1 MQLELFYVLE
11 ILNLDL
17 IFLNSN
23 LKPCWTLYFNMTDYL
38 PWIEKYRPTN
48 LEHII
53 SNEQNLTILKNM
65 LKGGSLPHLLF
76 HGTSGTGKT
85 STIMALAKELYNNN
99 ISLMVMKLD
108 ASDDRGINSVRDEI
122 KGFAEKKN
130 MFQKGVKLII
140 LDEADSMTFDA
151 QFALRRIIEKYSES
165 TRFCL
170 ICNYDNKIIPAIRS
184 RCANFRF
191 NPISKTDL
199 IKIIKYICD
208 NEKLTID
215 EESLYIISQLSNGDL
230 RKGINLLQSISMK
243 SNIINK
249 QLCYETAG
257 LPTNENITYIF
268 NNLINKEL
276 KFTEIFTNIN
286 NLIKNNGYSLDII
299 LKEITLRVLNDYN
312 FKNKTQILSD
322 LSDLENKITKS
333 VFNDI
338 YISTL
343 IAIFSV
349 NMN

>member
-1 MQLELFYVLE
+1 MSE
-11 ILNLDL
+11 
-17 IFLNSN
+17 
-23 LKPCWTLYFNMTDYL
+23 YL
-38 PWIEKYRPTN
+38 PWIEKYRPEN
-48 LEHII
+48 LNNII

-65 LKGGSLPHLLF
+65 LNGGSLPHLLF

-85 STIMALAKELYNNN
+85 STIMALAKELYKNN
-99 ISLMVMKLD
+99 INLMVMKLD

-122 KGFAEKKN
+122 KGFADKKN

-191 NPISKTDL
+191 NPILKCDIVKT
-199 IKIIKYICD
+199 IKNICD
-208 NEKLTID
+208 NEKLIID
-215 EESLYIISQLSNGDL
+215 EESLNIISHLSNGDL

-243 SNIINK
+243 SNIINSN
-249 QLCYETAG
+249 LCYETAG
-257 LPTNENITYIF
+257 LPTSENIKYIF
-268 NNLINKEL
+268 NNLTNYEQP
-276 KFTEIFTNIN
+276 FNENFTNIN
-286 NLIKNNGYSLDII
+286 NLIKNSGYSLDII
-299 LKEITLRVLNDYN
+299 LKEITVCILNDNN
-312 FKNKTQILSD
+312 FKNKSQILSD

-343 IAIFSV
+343 IAIFCI
-349 NMN
+349 NKKN